1 MINKII
7 FFMLFVTVNCYQPV
21 SELNIPQYLGRWY
34 QVYQDL
40 VDSTFQG
47 RGSCITADYGM
58 FNESTVSVL
67 NSEISTKGKLQQI
80 RGIAYYDEGNTGGEL
95 TVKLANLSPAPY
107 WVIELGPIVDDM
119 YDYTIISDDKKLSLF
134 VLARDVDKFLKYYN
148 NDVLKSLE
156 NFGFDKF
163 YNEPILSN
171 QTECSYV

>member
-1 MINKII
+1 
-7 FFMLFVTVNCYQPV
+7 
-21 SELNIPQYLGRWY
+21 
-34 QVYQDL
+34 
-40 VDSTFQG
+40 
-47 RGSCITADYGM
+47 M

-148 NDVLKSLE
+148 DDVLKSLE